1 MVMKI
6 GCKYWIDSGASSM
19 VVLLAVFK
27 LRVLLSEHAFLY
39 LKLSVLDSN
48 VGLALLDR
56 YNICRILSYFTDAIK
71 WLWKLCSERYSV
83 YSTMY
88 YLLFSL

>member
-1 MVMKI
+1 
-6 GCKYWIDSGASSM
+6 M

-71 WLWKLCSERYSV
+71 WL
-83 YSTMY
+83 
-88 YLLFSL
+88 